1 MIRTNAD
8 DVNGKQIDDKVNK
21 EITFYELRDKFYP
34 VAPTFSWNMLW
45 YVRSVTF
52 RRLLSSVKHFL
63 VSRNSANIHK
73 YLYSNVFDRI

>member
-34 VAPTFSWNMLW
+34 VAPTFPRNLLIIRQIR
-45 YVRSVTF
+45 YIQTLIVFCKTF
-52 RRLLSSVKHFL
+52 SRLSK
-63 VSRNSANIHK
+63 
-73 YLYSNVFDRI
+73 